1 MVPGRSADAWAAP
14 LPGDAAMRLVPGL
27 LMAGLTTLAL
37 ASAARAGDGDDPRA
51 RKLMEEAFNRRY
63 RWAEDFK
70 GFSADFTCRR
80 EGKTVKGTLRAD
92 ATDPHGGVEVT
103 CDDEAAKKL
112 VQSTIA
118 STVTHSRASRFD
130 KAFGGS
136 TFAIEGPGSRGGMK
150 IKVSGHGFFKDFTV
164 REGNI
169 IENHGGHGAMSSEVS
184 VRQVVW
190 MADSGK
196 TLPREYAFRIKTG
209 DREETGTTTESWGQV
224 DGVWVPSVYHMTRS
238 EGSAP
243 VQSTLRLEN
252 IKVERGQ

>member
-1 MVPGRSADAWAAP
+1 
-14 LPGDAAMRLVPGL
+14 MRLAPGL
-27 LMAGLTTLAL
+27 LAMAGLATLAL

-51 RKLMEEAFNRRY
+51 RKLMEDAFNRRY

-70 GFSADFTCRR
+70 GFSADFTYRR
-80 EGKTVKGTLRAD
+80 EGRTVQGTVRAD
-92 ATDPHGGVEVT
+92 ATKPHGGVEVT
-103 CDDEAAKKL
+103 CDDEGVKKL

-130 KAFGGS
+130 TAFGDCK
-136 TFAIEGPGSRGGMK
+136 FAIEGEGPRGGTK

-164 REGNI
+164 KDGHI
-169 IENHGGHGAMSSEVS
+169 IENHGGHGEMSTEVS

-190 MADSGK
+190 MAESGK

-209 DREETGTTTESWGQV
+209 DHEETGTNTETWRDV
-224 DGVWVPSVYHMTRS
+224 DGIWLPSGYHLTRN

-243 VQSTLRLEN
+243 VESALRLEN
-252 IKVERGQ
+252 IKVERGR